1 MKSIK
6 AKQLSKV
13 QHLVPNNPSAD
24 LQLTKGSDWD
34 AKAEAEAKKNTLYD
48 AAYRTARGHWKQRD
62 EPDEAEQFRQ
72 SDQIQQILRAQRQK
86 ASRERLKTK
95 NAVPTRKGKKLF
107 DEFMSEANSNRPS
120 KEKLNINSRNLNDLE
135 NAYNAASALEFDQ
148 WVIFMS
154 DLFGSQR

>member
-13 QHLVPNNPSAD
+13 KHLVPNNPQAD
-24 LQLTKGSDWD
+24 HQLTKGSDWD
-34 AKAEAEAKKNTLYD
+34 DKAEAAAKKNTLYD
-48 AAYRTARGHWKQRD
+48 AAYRTVRGHWKQRD

-72 SDQIQQILRAQRQK
+72 SDRIQQILRAQQQK

-107 DEFMSEANSNRPS
+107 DEFMKEARRYQP
-120 KEKLNINSRNLNDLE
+120 
-135 NAYNAASALEFDQ
+135 
-148 WVIFMS
+148 M
-154 DLFGSQR
+154 SQRPEVKRKDL